1 MTSTDSTL
9 PPPET
14 LTAESVLALRLG
26 IPRASFK
33 AWRTSGSLT
42 FGVHFTQAADRSYHI
57 TPEGE
62 TEVLRLAGLQTPVA
76 ETPRVLVA
84 VQCAG
89 VMPRI
94 LRCKQETGVIC
105 SVRLTGP
112 RVFASQ
118 FRKHD
123 KLEVL
128 PTEHTG
134 IFEYDGQRPKRIRI

>member
-1 MTSTDSTL
+1 MTTSL
-9 PPPET
+9 IP
-14 LTAESVLALRLG
+14 ESVFAAQIG
-26 IPRASFK
+26 IPRASLTK
-33 AWRTSGSLT
+33 WRTSGQL
-42 FGVHFTQAADRSYHI
+42 VKEQHYQRDEHQAFVI
-57 TPEGE
+57 TAEGQA
-62 TEVLRLAGLQTPVA
+62 EVMRLAGIESPPAAPSRVPVS
-76 ETPRVLVA
+76 

-94 LRCKQETGVIC
+94 LRCKQEDGVIC

-128 PTEHTG
+128 PTEHSG

>member
-1 MTSTDSTL
+1 MTTSL
-9 PPPET
+9 IPESVFAAQFGIPRKSFT
-14 LTAESVLALRLG
+14 KWRISKSLVEGQHYQIDLDTRAYLLTAE
-26 IPRASFK
+26 
-33 AWRTSGSLT
+33 
-42 FGVHFTQAADRSYHI
+42 
-57 TPEGE
+57 GE
-62 TEVLRLAGLQTPVA
+62 AEAMRLAGIESPPAAPSRVPVS
-76 ETPRVLVA
+76 

-94 LRCKQETGVIC
+94 LRCKQEDGVIC

-123 KLEVL
+123 KIEVL
-128 PTEHTG
+128 PTEHSG